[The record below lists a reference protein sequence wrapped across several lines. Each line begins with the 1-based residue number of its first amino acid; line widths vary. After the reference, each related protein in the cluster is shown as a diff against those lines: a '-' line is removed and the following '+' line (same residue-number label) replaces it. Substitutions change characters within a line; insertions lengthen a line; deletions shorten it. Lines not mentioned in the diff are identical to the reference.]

1 MSIFT
6 AGRHS
11 NTVFE
16 ASQQPLAS
24 TDSLYMCSPT
34 GWQVVACRCKEV
46 TLLQWKTSLWF
57 LRSPVV
63 CTNTDQRVLKQWKVW
78 CKAETVKVKLASFE
92 MWWCKPHLS
101 LWTLCVSG
109 LCCTFLRRVGERL
122 QTSRRLPSKLWAI
135 KTITGRFLSF
145 CLGNTRFSVLTGVWV
160 CVTVA
165 LFSYLYFKS
174 KRERTW
180 F

>member
-16 ASQQPLAS
+16 ASQQSLAS

-78 CKAETVKVKLASFE
+78 CKAETVKVKLFWNVMIAAVSPIFHFE
-92 MWWCKPHLS
+92 
-101 LWTLCVSG
+101 LCA
-109 LCCTFLRRVGERL
+109 FL
-122 QTSRRLPSKLWAI
+122 
-135 KTITGRFLSF
+135 
-145 CLGNTRFSVLTGVWV
+145 V
-160 CVTVA
+160 CVA
-165 LFSYLYFKS
+165 LFWEELGSVCRQVGVFQANYGRSKQSQGDFLVFVWGIHVFLY
-174 KRERTW
+174 
-180 F
+180 

>member
-78 CKAETVKVKLASFE
+78 CKAETVKVKLASFD
-92 MWWCKPHLS
+92 MWWSQRKAPS
-101 LWTLCVSG
+101 FTLNFVRFWFVLHFFEKSWG
-109 LCCTFLRRVGERL
+109 AFADKSASSK
-122 QTSRRLPSKLWAI
+122 QTM
-135 KTITGRFLSF
+135 GDQ
-145 CLGNTRFSVLTGVWV
+145 NNH
-160 CVTVA
+160 
-165 LFSYLYFKS
+165 
-174 KRERTW
+174 REIS
-180 F
+180 